1 MIFDKVIDF
10 IKELVKD
17 GVISGYDI
25 RLVSVA
31 SCQVLRSEDGDL
43 IAILR
48 VDEQHLR
55 VVVSKMC
62 RADYLFDKCP

>member
-17 GVISGYDI
+17 GGISGYDI

-31 SCQVLRSEDGDL
+31 SCQVLRSKDGDL
-43 IAILR
+43 VAILR
-48 VDEQHLR
+48 LYKQHLR

-62 RADYLFDKCP
+62 RADHLLDECP